1 MAKKPASFFSCT
13 ECGAQSPK
21 WLGRCPDCNAW
32 NSFAQE
38 DVAPQTTQPF
48 ALSATTAPMP
58 IDAVATDS
66 APRISTNLPN
76 LDRVLGGGLVLGG
89 VTLVGGEPGVGKS
102 TLLLQACEELAKQ
115 GRVLYVSGE
124 ESPHQIAMRARRLGT
139 TNPNIH
145 VYTETSVERIIGE
158 IEKMRPVVAIID
170 SIQTMH
176 TAGNSSMPGSIA
188 QVRDSAGA
196 LMSTAKRTSI
206 PIFLIGHITKEGTI
220 AGPKSLEHIV
230 DTVLYFEGDKFQNYR
245 VIRAYKNRFGPV
257 NEVSIYQ
264 MHDDGL
270 EEVANPS
277 AALISQRSS
286 AAGSAIVAAVEGTRP
301 LLIEVQGLVS
311 TTHFPSPRRMT
322 IGIDSNR
329 VSLLLAVLERKSGG
343 SFLTHDVYVNLAGG
357 LQIDE
362 PAIDL
367 GVVAAVLSSQRNTP
381 IPFDVA
387 IFGEVGL
394 LGEIRSVSQP
404 DLRAREAATLGFR
417 RLILPRANAADI
429 HADIEVIPVARV
441 EEFADLLFPH
451 K

>member
-1 MAKKPASFFSCT
+1 VAKKPASFFSCT

-38 DVAPQTTQPF
+38 EVVPQTTQPF

-329 VSLLLAVLERKSGG
+329 VSLLLAVLERKNGG

>member
-1 MAKKPASFFSCT
+1 VAKKPASFFSCT